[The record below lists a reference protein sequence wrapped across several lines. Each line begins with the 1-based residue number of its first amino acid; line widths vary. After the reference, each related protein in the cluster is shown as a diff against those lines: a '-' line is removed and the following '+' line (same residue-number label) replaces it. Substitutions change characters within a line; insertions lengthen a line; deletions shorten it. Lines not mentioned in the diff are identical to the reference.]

1 MTPRQKLPFKELKKH
16 EKVNRIFTYIVFGTV
31 FVFTFCWIDEN
42 LRSGQPLVI
51 FLSVFG
57 ALVLVEIILW
67 ITLFFVFKRKGMSQ
81 NEKNIEAKLKEIKQ
95 EEKNQDEPETPI
107 DRLKNLEDEGTE
119 T

>member
-1 MTPRQKLPFKELKKH
+1 MTPRQRLPFKDLKKH

-31 FVFTFCWIDEN
+31 FIFTFCWIPQEI
-42 LRSGQPLVI
+42 RSGLPLVI

-81 NEKNIEAKLKEIKQ
+81 NERNIEAKLKEIKQ
-95 EEKNQDEPETPI
+95 EEKNQDEPETPT
-107 DRLKNLEDEGTE
+107 DRLESLENEGSE
-119 T
+119 K